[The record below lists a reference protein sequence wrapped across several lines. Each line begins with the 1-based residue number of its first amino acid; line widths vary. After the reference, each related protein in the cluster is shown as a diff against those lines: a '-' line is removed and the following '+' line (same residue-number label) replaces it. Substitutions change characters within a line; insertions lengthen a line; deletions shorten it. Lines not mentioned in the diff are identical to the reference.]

1 MCNFSHFN
9 GWLKNLLYLQ
19 KLFLM
24 QRVPDFCAAVR
35 ILLKWH
41 FYIFLPP
48 FYILE
53 DLLKNNG
60 SFLCDKV
67 QIWVCHL
74 NWKDV
79 SGVMSV
85 FNFVIVCL
93 VFYFG
98 SLVTWLSVSVSH
110 YLQTPSLFKPHPFH
124 LLCHI
129 VFVCSSF
136 CPLFDCFAP
145 SASFLFVCALILPTF
160 PFAST
165 QIKELVSLILLST
178 FLLHL
183 DPFPCTIGGPHS
195 WPVPGKNSLLSQLL
209 VT

>member
-1 MCNFSHFN
+1 MGKISSECAISATLMDDWRICSISRNYFSCRGF
-9 GWLKNLLYLQ
+9 LIFVLLLEYS
-19 KLFLM
+19 M
-24 QRVPDFCAAVR
+24 
-35 ILLKWH
+35 LKWH

-129 VFVCSSF
+129 VFVCKCAQVFAPCLTVLHLQLLSFLSVPWF
-136 CPLFDCFAP
+136 CPPSHLPPPRLKSLFP
-145 SASFLFVCALILPTF
+145 
-160 PFAST
+160 
-165 QIKELVSLILLST
+165 
-178 FLLHL
+178 
-183 DPFPCTIGGPHS
+183 
-195 WPVPGKNSLLSQLL
+195 
-209 VT
+209 